1 MSTIWRR
8 IGATLAVMAL
18 LPALAAC
25 SAAGGAPS
33 APGAEDLSG
42 TSWTLVDLGG
52 TAPAEGTSATLAFD
66 AADAVSGKTGCNS
79 FNGQAA
85 IDGSA
90 IDFGPLATTRM
101 ACPEPQMSLETAYL
115 GALDA
120 ATSWK
125 IEDGKLILEG
135 GTTATF
141 DPA

>member
-1 MSTIWRR
+1 MSTMRR
-8 IGATLAVMAL
+8 LGVAMAVVAL
-18 LPALAAC
+18 LPVVAAC
-25 SAAGGAPS
+25 SSSGGAASGAAGA
-33 APGAEDLSG
+33 ADLAG
-42 TSWTLVDLGG
+42 TSWTLIDLGG

-66 AADAVSGKTGCNS
+66 ASDAVTGNAGCNT
-79 FNGQAA
+79 FNGHATVE
-85 IDGSA
+85 GSS

-101 ACPEPQMSLETAYL
+101 ACPEAQMSLETAYL

-125 IEDGKLILEG
+125 IQEGRLILDG